1 MPKAPKP
8 VLRWWAQR
16 WVDMLESL
24 GPDYAGRLQRAR
36 SYARNAHVWRLSVG
50 PGILSAQVLGSYG
63 YYTTGVRVP
72 AIPDAVWERA
82 LEPLAERPALLAS
95 LLANDLPAEV
105 EDILNEAG
113 GSLFCD
119 DPDILAFSCSCPDW
133 ERPCKHALA
142 LCYDFASHCD
152 AQPALLLALAGRTV
166 EELLATI
173 RARWSA
179 GDGDTQ
185 SASAPALNPPLRATG
200 FYEADRA
207 LDDFTVP
214 LDPPQVHA
222 ALLLQLGKPPFAGP
236 DEDPL
241 VPLAEF
247 YGAMTE
253 QALRV
258 LSRTGYVRDHQRED
272 DEP

>member
-1 MPKAPKP
+1 MPKAQKP
-8 VLRWWAQR
+8 ALHWWAQR

-36 SYARNAHVWRLSVG
+36 SYARNAHVWRLSVA
-50 PGILSAQVLGSYG
+50 PGALSAQVLGSYG
-63 YYTTGVRVP
+63 YYTSTVRIP

-95 LLANDLPAEV
+95 LLANDLSPNI

-113 GSLFCD
+113 GSLFYD
-119 DPDILAFSCSCPDW
+119 DPDILAYSCSCPDW

-142 LCYDFASHCD
+142 LCYDFVTRCD

-166 EELLATI
+166 DELLAAI
-173 RARWSA
+173 RMRWSA
-179 GDGDTQ
+179 SGENAQAVPT
-185 SASAPALNPPLRATG
+185 AAPEYPLRAAG
-200 FYEADRA
+200 FYEAGAA
-207 LDDFTVP
+207 LDDFAVP

-222 ALLLQLGKPPFAGP
+222 ALLLQLGKPPFAT
-236 DEDPL
+236 DQEDPL
-241 VPLAEF
+241 TPLAGF
-247 YGAMTE
+247 YGVMTE
-253 QALRV
+253 QAIRA

-272 DEP
+272 NEP